1 MRAEEEPEGGGGLV
15 VSGARG
21 MESFSGAADFFDEP
35 AFDIEV
41 DVFIFGFPWEFAVA
55 NFFEDVFESALD
67 IGGVFGGY
75 DAAGAEHLRVGDGGG
90 GVEFGE
96 SFIEMD
102 GRVELCEFFVER
114 LGESG

>member
-1 MRAEEEPEGGGGLV
+1 MGAEEESECGGGLV

-41 DVFIFGFPWEFAVA
+41 DVFVFGLPVECAVA
-55 NFFEDVFESALD
+55 DFFEDVFESALD
-67 IGGVFGGY
+67 IGGVFGGD
-75 DAAGAEHLRVGDGGG
+75 DAACAEHLRVGDGGG
-90 GVEFGE
+90 DIEFGE

-102 GRVELCEFFVER
+102 GRIELCEFFVGR